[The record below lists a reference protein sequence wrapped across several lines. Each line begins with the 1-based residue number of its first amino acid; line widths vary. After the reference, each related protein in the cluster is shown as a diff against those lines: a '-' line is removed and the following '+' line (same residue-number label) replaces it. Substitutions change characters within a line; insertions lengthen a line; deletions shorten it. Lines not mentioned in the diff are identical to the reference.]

1 MHNDNNWLW
10 NLNVPH
16 DQNLPLANTVAID
29 GIPSPSPSSCYT
41 NVALSDLG
49 ICVGMRNVKLHCDS
63 AQFYS
68 PKITDSHHYHS
79 HSYDPLANRRWND
92 LSSNSSMPLTHNE
105 RTTSRETDSFFQNS
119 LYYSNSNAPN
129 LFGDPVSMSNLQ
141 QLYSRIQ
148 QLSLPLPPQ
157 SLITASAEHSWMQ
170 HRNLYS
176 SDVATYYFDRNLKS
190 RTIAAATSYTR
201 KLKSPT
207 SISKLLAK
215 DHSRNPMNIQYS
227 QANELKSTKS
237 LSLLPYFIKPK
248 SIAPKQ
254 LPSKSEIVIEITEHI
269 DAEEKSHV
277 AAPKK
282 KWIRNYIQSK
292 FHVYSVLYNV
302 IL

>member
-16 DQNLPLANTVAID
+16 DQNLRLANTVAIN

-41 NVALSDLG
+41 NVALTDLG
-49 ICVGMRNVKLHCDS
+49 IRVGMRNVKLHCDS

-68 PKITDSHHYHS
+68 PKISDSHHYNS
-79 HSYDPLANRRWND
+79 HSYDPLNRGWND
-92 LSSNSSMPLTHNE
+92 FSGNSSIPFTHNI
-105 RTTSRETDSFFQNS
+105 RTASHETDSFLQNS
-119 LYYSNSNAPN
+119 LYANSDGSN

-148 QLSLPLPPQ
+148 QLSLSLPPQ

-190 RTIAAATSYTR
+190 RTITAATNHTR

-207 SISKLLAK
+207 SISRFLSK
-215 DHSRNPMNIQYS
+215 DHSRNPMNILCS
-227 QANELKSTKS
+227 SANELKSTKS

-248 SIAPKQ
+248 SIASKQ
-254 LPSKSEIVIEITEHI
+254 LPSKSEILIEITQHV
-269 DAEEKSHV
+269 DAEERSYV

-292 FHVYSVLYNV
+292 SQVYSL
-302 IL
+302 L